1 MDLTPEV
8 MEQILKDSVPFVYN
22 TGLKAVSMERC
33 KVKLLMPFE
42 GNGNHVGY
50 MYAGALFTLA
60 EVPGGALFFTTWDP
74 EKFYPIV
81 KSLNMNFLRPAKGD
95 ATIEISITEEEARR
109 IAEEAE
115 ATGKSEFVLKGEIV
129 DSEGNVAATSEGIY
143 QIRSHGT

>member
-1 MDLTPEV
+1 MDLTPEIL
-8 MEQILKDSVPFVYN
+8 EQILKDSVPFVYN

-33 KVKLLMPFE
+33 RVKLLMPFK

-60 EVPGGALFFTTWDP
+60 EVPGGALFFTTFDP

-81 KSLNMNFLRPAKGD
+81 KSLKIDFLRPAKGD
-95 ATIEISITEEEARR
+95 TTIDISITEDEARR

-115 ATGKSEFVLKGEIV
+115 ATGKSEFVLKGEII
-129 DSEGNVAATSEGIY
+129 DSEGRVAATSEGIY
-143 QIRSHGT
+143 QIRAHGM